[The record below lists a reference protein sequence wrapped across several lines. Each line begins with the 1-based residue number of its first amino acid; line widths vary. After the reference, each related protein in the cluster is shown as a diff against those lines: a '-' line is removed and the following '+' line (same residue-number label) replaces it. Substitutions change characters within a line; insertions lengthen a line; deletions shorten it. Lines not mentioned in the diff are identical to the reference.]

1 MIPAECSTFRADEA
15 IPLDTTYSME
25 APGGDTQ
32 QQEVGA
38 AEAGGERSLHRCENC
53 WQKGLKREKET
64 PDLSPLQHKKREGN
78 VSILKY

>member
-38 AEAGGERSLHRCENC
+38 AEGQGMGGKVLLVVVVGLPFE
-53 WQKGLKREKET
+53 KGL
-64 PDLSPLQHKKREGN
+64 
-78 VSILKY
+78 